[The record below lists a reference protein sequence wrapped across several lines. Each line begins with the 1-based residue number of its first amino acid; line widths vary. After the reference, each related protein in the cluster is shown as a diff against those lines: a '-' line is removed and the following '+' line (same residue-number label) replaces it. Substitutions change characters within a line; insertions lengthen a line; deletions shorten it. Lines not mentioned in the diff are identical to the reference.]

1 MWGCVVGRPATQ
13 IVLTEGER
21 DQLEALIRAQTSSQ
35 RDVRRARVILAAASG
50 EETIAI
56 AARLGHST
64 STVSRWRKR
73 YGRNGMKGLLDLP
86 RSGRPPRITP
96 VQRCEIIATACEP
109 PPQQGGLTG
118 WTLARLREKI
128 LQDGIV
134 KELSVSHL
142 GTLLSRMDIKPHAT
156 RMWLHSR
163 DPLFREKVAEIVE
176 LYLNPPRDAVVV
188 SIDEKTGMQAVERKY
203 EDDPARPGRLA
214 RREFEYIRHGTQ
226 ALIAAFEITTG
237 EVLGQCGPT
246 RTGDDLEAF
255 MERLAVRY
263 PAGTVHV
270 IWDNLNTHT
279 NRRRWA
285 AFNARHGGRFAF
297 HFTPI
302 HASWVNQIELWFGI
316 FAKRSLRNA
325 SLQST
330 AELQALV
337 AAFIERWNT
346 NDKHPFSWTFK
357 GYPLEERAPEVA
369 AA

>member
-1 MWGCVVGRPATQ
+1 MGRPATQ
-13 IVLTEGER
+13 VVLSDGER
-21 DQLEALIRAQTSSQ
+21 EQLEAVVRAQTSNQ

-50 EETIAI
+50 EDTVAI

-73 YGRNGMKGLLDLP
+73 FGTSGMQGLLDLH
-86 RSGRPPRITP
+86 RSGRPARITP
-96 VQRCEIIATACEP
+96 MQRCEIIAAACEP
-109 PPQQGGLTG
+109 PPQEEGLTG
-118 WTLARLREKI
+118 WTMARLRDEI
-128 LQDGIV
+128 LRQGIV
-134 KELSVSHL
+134 EELSVTHL
-142 GTLLSRMDIKPHAT
+142 GTLLSRMDLKPHKT
-156 RMWLHSR
+156 QMWLHSR

-176 LYLNPPRDAVVV
+176 LYLNPPSDAVVV

-203 EDDPARPGRLA
+203 KDEPARPGRLA

-246 RTGDDLEAF
+246 RTGNDLEAF

-263 PAGTVHV
+263 PTGTVHV
-270 IWDNLNTHT
+270 IWDNLNTHVD
-279 NRRRWA
+279 RQRWA

-297 HFTPI
+297 HFTPK

-316 FAKRSLRNA
+316 FGKRSLRNA
-325 SLQST
+325 SLRST

-337 AAFIERWNT
+337 GAFIERWNT
-346 NDKHPFSWTFK
+346 KDKHPFSWTFK

-369 AA
+369 VG